1 MINYL
6 SRLALCQ
13 QPKQSYP
20 SPVCYILFLGTC
32 VSHPG
37 TNFQDIELPEIIFF
51 FRGGEEAEFYP
62 TDTTDPLRRREEK

>member
-1 MINYL
+1 MINHL

-13 QPKQSYP
+13 QSKQSYP
-20 SPVCYILFLGTC
+20 SPVCYILFLGTR

-51 FRGGEEAEFYP
+51 EGGRG
-62 TDTTDPLRRREEK
+62 RRGRGLNFIQQIPQTP